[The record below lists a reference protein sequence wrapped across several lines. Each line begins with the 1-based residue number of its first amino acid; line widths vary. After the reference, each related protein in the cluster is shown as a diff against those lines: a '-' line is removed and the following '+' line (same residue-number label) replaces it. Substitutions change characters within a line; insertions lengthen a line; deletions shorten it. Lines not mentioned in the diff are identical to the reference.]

1 VGASYAQ
8 DFSDGAVIPLTVDEG
23 YPLQVTLTQKLRFK
37 ANETV
42 HAKTVEAVYAFD
54 REVVPSGTEVIGT
67 ITGFQKPRK
76 WKRISSM
83 LGGDF
88 TPLREPQ
95 ISFHTL
101 VLSDGS
107 RIPIKTIVVS
117 GAEKIVQSEADKRQ
131 GDKSLKNS
139 LTSTDKEF
147 GSQRLKDLLWGL
159 APFHPQSL
167 PTGAHLQAVLQTPLD
182 FGDAVFVER
191 ELDEIGSQLP
201 AGAVASVRLITP
213 IDSGITAPG
222 ESIEALLT
230 RPVFSADHKLVFPAG
245 STLRGKVLTAK
256 PAKNRHRNGQMAFVF
271 STIEPPASLALN
283 LSPAQPVEGSLTSV
297 HVGHAMKALHIDEN
311 GATRIVE
318 S

>member
-1 VGASYAQ
+1 MFGCKCALVCTLVLCLVGASYAQ

-42 HAKTVEAVYAFD
+42 HAKIVEPVYAFD
-54 REVVPSGTEVIGT
+54 REVVPSGTEVVGT
-67 ITGFQKPRK
+67 ITGFKKPGK

-117 GAEKIVQSEADKRQ
+117 GADKIVQSEGDKRE
-131 GDKSLKNS
+131 GDKALKNS
-139 LTSTDKEF
+139 LTSTQKEF
-147 GSQRLKDLLWGL
+147 GSERLKDLLWGL

-167 PTGAHLQAVLQTPLD
+167 PTGARLQAVLQTPLD

-191 ELDEIGSQLP
+191 EFDAIGSPLP
-201 AGAVASVRLITP
+201 DRTVASVRLLPAI
-213 IDSGITAPG
+213 
-222 ESIEALLT
+222 ES
-230 RPVFSADHKLVFPAG
+230 G
-245 STLRGKVLTAK
+245 STQPGA
-256 PAKNRHRNGQMAFVF
+256 RN
-271 STIEPPASLALN
+271 
-283 LSPAQPVEGSLTSV
+283 
-297 HVGHAMKALHIDEN
+297 
-311 GATRIVE
+311 
-318 S
+318 